1 MEEVTSNMTIAVIMD
16 YLICHEME
24 YSGRKDPIF
33 AMIRERRCGFSMAW
47 GVFEK
52 KKIKSL
58 RGLLLPCAYLH

>member
-33 AMIRERRCGFSMAW
+33 TCHTQQHQQNHPSLITTDSSQR
-47 GVFEK
+47 
-52 KKIKSL
+52 KIYVS
-58 RGLLLPCAYLH
+58 AIST